1 MEGLRRPAVDSASP
15 QPDPEKQSAEAE
27 CRSLCDAQLSD
38 IIMSFGLKHG
48 ALAQGTFPPE
58 DSRPFKKPRAANERV
73 APVPADAADQAG
85 SSKVTSLPAA
95 PIAATPPATPPLM
108 SALFGSASPRGDAGS
123 PRIPMQAL
131 AQFQRFQAKKMDVA
145 FATPIARR

>member
-1 MEGLRRPAVDSASP
+1 M
-15 QPDPEKQSAEAE
+15 
-27 CRSLCDAQLSD
+27 
-38 IIMSFGLKHG
+38 
-48 ALAQGTFPPE
+48 
-58 DSRPFKKPRAANERV
+58 